1 MIHEIE
7 PTDRRIRDIHA
18 KRKQLL
24 ALPPE
29 EALDCILEERQPVPL
44 VHSFPEEDFYFL
56 IHDIGAEDSL
66 QLLEMASDKQ
76 WEYIL
81 DTDIWHRDHIIIPEI
96 TRWLKLFL
104 TASPARMVRWSA
116 EKHTEFMEYYLFRN
130 IQVAVREHDQDPSE
144 LGDGFETHD
153 DVFYF
158 RVNDLPFGPE
168 PDTHLKEERDAFVTE
183 YLHRLSDYDYDL
195 YHSILLESVSV
206 IPAETEEELYRLR
219 NVRLAEKGFVPFDEA
234 VGIYQALKPETFEK
248 QSRNFVKKYPRHRE
262 NSAPVSLYPLTVM
275 GRDNFFA
282 DALELLGQEGISE
295 HLQSEFAG
303 LCNHVISADQRKIRE
318 REELKTVVRKICAF
332 LSIGLEVLLKTDS
345 PSPQQAAVMLHK
357 YPLAQIFRVGYGQAA
372 QLKWRAE
379 RWRRESWLEK
389 QELPLTF
396 WGEEWLGILGGLLI
410 EKPLFFDN
418 YQSGVLYRDF
428 LSSGDIRHTEKM
440 LENIIAADRLLS
452 QMQISLRSMPDRFM
466 TWKSCILTAWARHCL
481 GLAETP
487 EPISIKDFRGF
498 FSDLWE
504 PGGDS
509 RKIRDEMKESFLH
522 WISGRAG
529 EDIFGISE
537 KYREILEDLFAE
549 VEREYAA
556 VSAHNLDARYVL
568 LFHISENTE

>member
-1 MIHEIE
+1 MTREIE
-7 PTDRRIRDIHA
+7 PIDRRIRELHA
-18 KRKQLL
+18 KRKQIL

-29 EALDCILEERQPVPL
+29 EALDRILDERQPVPL

-66 QLLEMASDKQ
+66 QLLEMASDRQ

-168 PDTHLKEERDAFVTE
+168 PDTHLKEDRDEFVTE

-195 YHSILLESVSV
+195 YHSILLESATV
-206 IPAETEEELYRLR
+206 IPAEAEEELYRLR

-234 VGIYQALKPETFEK
+234 VGIYQALRPETFEK
-248 QSRNFVKKYPRHRE
+248 QSQKFLKKYPRTD
-262 NSAPVSLYPLTVM
+262 SGFIPVPLYPLSTVSQ
-275 GRDNFFA
+275 DSLFA
-282 DALELLGQEGISE
+282 HALERIEQEGISE

-318 REELKTVVRKICAF
+318 REELRTVVRKVCAC

-345 PSPQQAAVMLHK
+345 PSPQQAAVMLQNW
-357 YPLAQIFRVGYGQAA
+357 PLAQIFRVGYGQTA

-379 RWRRESWLEK
+379 KWRRESWFEK
-389 QELPLTF
+389 QELALTF
-396 WGEEWLGILGGLLI
+396 WGEEWLGVLGGLLI

-418 YQSGVLYRDF
+418 YKSGVLYRDF
-428 LSSGDIRHTEKM
+428 LSSEDIRHTEKM
-440 LENIIAADRLLS
+440 LDHIIAADSLLS
-452 QMQISLRSMPDRFM
+452 LVQISPRPMPDRFM

-481 GLAETP
+481 GLAETS
-487 EPISIKDFRGF
+487 EPVPMKDFRRF
-498 FSDLWE
+498 FPELWE
-504 PGGDS
+504 PAGDS

-522 WISGRAG
+522 WISSRAG
-529 EDIFGISE
+529 EDIFAVSE
-537 KYREILEDLFAE
+537 KYRMILEDLFAE

-556 VSAHNLDARYVL
+556 VSAQNLDARYVL
-568 LFHISENTE
+568 LFHISENAE

>member
-1 MIHEIE
+1 MTYEIE
-7 PTDRRIRDIHA
+7 QIDRRIRELQA
-18 KRKQLL
+18 KRKEIL

-29 EALDCILEERQPVPL
+29 NALDRILDERQPVPL

-56 IHDIGAEDSL
+56 IHDIGVEDSL

-96 TRWLKLFL
+96 TRWLKLFM
-104 TASPARMVRWSA
+104 TASPARMVRWTA
-116 EKHTEFMEYYLFRN
+116 EKQTEFMEYYLFRN
-130 IQVAVREHDQDPSE
+130 IEVAVREHDQDPSE

-158 RVNDLPFGPE
+158 RVNDLPFGPDPE
-168 PDTHLKEERDAFVTE
+168 NPLKEQRDEFLTE
-183 YLHRLSDYDYDL
+183 YLRRLSDHDHIF
-195 YHSILLESVSV
+195 YHSMLVESATV
-206 IPAETEEELYRLR
+206 IPAEMEEELYRLR

-234 VGIYQALKPETFEK
+234 VGIYQALKPETFAK
-248 QSRNFVKKYPRHRE
+248 QSRNFLKKYPRQSE
-262 NSAPVSLYPLTVM
+262 KSSPVSLYPLSVL

-282 DALELLGQEGISE
+282 NALELLGQDGISE

-318 REELKTVVRKICAF
+318 REELKGIVRKVCAYV
-332 LSIGLEVLLKTDS
+332 SIGLEVLLKTDS
-345 PSPQQAAVMLHK
+345 PSPEQSADMLRK
-357 YPLAQIFRVGYGQAA
+357 YPLVQIFRVGYGQAA
-372 QLKWRAE
+372 ELKWRAE
-379 RWRRESWLEK
+379 RWRKQSWFEK
-389 QELPLTF
+389 QGFALPF

-428 LSSGDIRHTEKM
+428 LSSEDIRQTGKILDH
-440 LENIIAADRLLS
+440 IIAADSLLDLL
-452 QMQISLRSMPDRFM
+452 QISPEPAADRFM
-466 TWKSCILTAWARHCL
+466 IWKSFLLTPWARHCL

-487 EPISIKDFRGF
+487 EPIQMNEFRRF

-504 PGGDS
+504 TEGGV
-509 RKIRDEMKESFLH
+509 RKIRDKMKESFLK

-549 VEREYAA
+549 AEREYAA
-556 VSAHNLDARYVL
+556 VSEQNLDARYVL
-568 LFHISENTE
+568 LFHLSENTE